1 MIWIYKTP
9 GIPDEL
15 FITNDKVPGPTK
27 EEIRVIT
34 LSKARLREGD
44 CIVDVGCGVGSITVE
59 AALQVGRRGKV
70 FAIDDDE
77 EAVRTTAK
85 NAAKFGVQDI
95 IQLIK
100 GRAPEVM
107 QSLPQI
113 DAVIVG
119 GSRSITDVLRVS
131 HGKLKAGGR
140 LVVNA
145 ITLETTYETVKVMR
159 ELGLVNLDVVN
170 VSVARGR
177 FTDAGVMM
185 LARNPVT
192 IISAVKP

>member
-15 FITNDKVPGPTK
+15 FITSDKVPGPTK

-59 AALQVGRRGKV
+59 AALQVGRKGKV

-100 GRAPEVM
+100 GRAPEAM
-107 QSLPQI
+107 QSLPQV
-113 DAVIVG
+113 DAVIIG
-119 GSRSITDVLRVS
+119 GSRSIADVLKAS
-131 HGKLKAGGR
+131 HGKLKVGGR

-145 ITLETTYETVKVMR
+145 ITLETAYETVKVMK

-192 IISAVKP
+192 IISAMKP